1 MFRLH
6 FRLRPGMFTGVVALL
21 ALVVA
26 LSGGAYAAGKITGQ
40 QIAKN
45 AITSKHIKNG
55 QVTSADLSAEARTRL
70 TGPRGAA
77 GTPGTPG
84 VSGYQVVTGTSAKS
98 TGAGDWVDVTVS
110 CPAGKKVLTHGVT
123 WTKLDPDDI
132 QGIGVFYSS
141 VAQGSIIGGGTGVK
155 FYGYAPSMPQNWGI
169 VGQVVCANVS

>member
-6 FRLRPGMFTGVVALL
+6 FRLRPGLFTGVVALL

-77 GTPGTPG
+77 GTPG
-84 VSGYQVVTGTSAKS
+84 VSGYQVVTGTSAKA

-123 WTKLDPDDI
+123 WTKLDPSDI
-132 QGIGVFYSS
+132 QGIGVYYNS
-141 VAQGSIIGGGTGVK
+141 VAQGSIVGDGTGVK
-155 FYGYAPSMPQNWGI
+155 FFGYAPSMPQNWGI